1 MVTKNFLLLP
11 CLLLIAG
18 SLSAQIQ
25 KREKK
30 EIVIK
35 SESDGDG
42 RRIVIVNGDTVN
54 VDQFRMEQFRMEGPE
69 KWRPGFDKKS
79 IDRVPQRPKLGVEV
93 QEQEND
99 KGLKVI
105 TVMGG
110 SPAENAGIKNK
121 DVILMVDEKEV
132 NSIDELRKAIAEGK
146 DSMTMTLMRD
156 GKKTK
161 VDVKFP
167 KPLKK
172 AVV

>member
-1 MVTKNFLLLP
+1 MVTRQLFTLFALLV
-11 CLLLIAG
+11 IAG

-25 KREKK
+25 KKEKK
-30 EIVIK
+30 EIIIK
-35 SESDGDG
+35 SEADGDG

-54 VDQFRMEQFRMEGPE
+54 VDQYRVEEFRMEGPGR
-69 KWRPGFDKKS
+69 WQPGLDRRPIERFQ
-79 IDRVPQRPKLGVEV
+79 QRPKLGVQV
-93 QEQEND
+93 QEQENE

-110 SPAENAGIKNK
+110 TPAENAGIKNK

-132 NSIDELRKAIAEGK
+132 NTVDELRKLLSEKKETVSI
-146 DSMTMTLMRD
+146 TLLRE

-161 VDVKFP
+161 VDVRFP

-172 AVV
+172 GVV